1 MHIVLVRLTVR
12 PEGAEEFERA
22 LVHNAKESV
31 AKDPGCLR
39 FDVSQEYD
47 DPSKWILYEIYDT
60 PDAHAAHRQSPH
72 FLAFADVMARTVLER
87 TAIKARGRHLTEER
101 REP

>member
-1 MHIVLVRLTVR
+1 MHIVLVRLTIR
-12 PEGAEEFERA
+12 PEFAEEFERA

-60 PDAHAAHRQSPH
+60 PDAHAAHRQAPH
-72 FLAFADVMARTVLER
+72 FLAFADVMARAVLER
-87 TAIKARGRHLTEER
+87 TAIKARSRHLTEGS